1 MLEEHVLQF
10 RQLGIRDSLDAMTAL
25 LQRRENDESFCL
37 INGKTQLADLSE
49 DTGQT
54 SLYVS

>member
-25 LQRRENDESFCL
+25 LQRRENDESL

-54 SLYVS
+54 SLYFS

>member
-25 LQRRENDESFCL
+25 LQRRENDESCCL

>member
-10 RQLGIRDSLDAMTAL
+10 RQLGIRDTLDAMTAL
-25 LQRRENDESFCL
+25 LQRRENGESSCL

-54 SLYVS
+54 SLYVG

>member
-10 RQLGIRDSLDAMTAL
+10 RQLGIRDTLDAMTAL
-25 LQRRENDESFCL
+25 LRRRENGESCCL
-37 INGKTQLADLSE
+37 IDVKTQLADLSE

>member
-10 RQLGIRDSLDAMTAL
+10 RQLGIRDTLDVMTAL
-25 LQRRENDESFCL
+25 LQRRENGESCCL

>member
-10 RQLGIRDSLDAMTAL
+10 RQLGIRDTLDVMTAL
-25 LQRRENDESFCL
+25 LQRRENGESSCL